1 MVQKFTPRPIAKPLT
16 EEEKRQQ
23 IAQVL
28 MQKREQFAIN
38 ILCNLCQ
45 TASPKVVA
53 TMDSTKLTVDTT
65 GLVDKAVEMAD
76 HLLEKLYPIKEDN
89 NGKQD

>member
-1 MVQKFTPRPIAKPLT
+1 MAHFTTPRPVPQAKPIPLT

-23 IAQVL
+23 IAQIL

-38 ILCNLCQ
+38 ILCNMVQGWNCVSSDHE
-45 TASPKVVA
+45 TAL
-53 TMDSTKLTVDTT
+53 DLVDTS
-65 GLVDKAVEMAD
+65 VKMAD
-76 HLLEKLYPIKEDN
+76 ALMEKLYPIQEDN

>member
-1 MVQKFTPRPIAKPLT
+1 MDKKTRDQIVRPIRLT

-38 ILCNLCQ
+38 ILCNMVQGWNCVSSDHE
-45 TASPKVVA
+45 TAL
-53 TMDSTKLTVDTT
+53 DLVDTS
-65 GLVDKAVEMAD
+65 VKMAD
-76 HLLEKLYPIKEDN
+76 ALMEKLYPIKEDN